1 MRRLPARL
9 TLALVG
15 VAVLAAPAAA
25 ATSSTVPAEAT
36 FPESVTV
43 QPGTSTVF
51 VSSFLSGAVVRGEIG
66 RPAQPFLPAGGDGR
80 TSASGIH
87 ADAHGHLLVI
97 AGRLGRLQTYN
108 IAGGRLLSTLAVQGP
123 SHLNDLAITRS
134 GDAYLTDFETPAI
147 YKVTARRL
155 ARGDG
160 AITRWLSPRRSVVPK
175 LATGGNLNGI
185 AATAD
190 GRQLVVDQTGNGA
203 LYRVDIG
210 RRTMTR
216 IRVTGGSLTG
226 CDGLLLRGRTLYVAT
241 HGNAVL
247 ELSLNRALSA
257 GRVTRTIR
265 DPTLNVPTSLAAAG
279 ADLLVSNGSKAADAT
294 DYDLSVL
301 PGVLR

>member
-1 MRRLPARL
+1 MRRPPARL

-108 IAGGRLLSTLAVQGP
+108 IADGRLLSTLTVPGP

-134 GDAYLTDFETPAI
+134 GDAYLTDFATPAI
-147 YKVTARRL
+147 YKVPARRL
-155 ARGDG
+155 TRGPG
-160 AITRWLSPRRSVVPK
+160 TIARWLRPRRSVVPK
-175 LATGGNLNGI
+175 LATGNLNGI

-190 GRQLVVDQTGNGA
+190 GRRLIVDQTGNGA
-203 LYRVDIG
+203 LYRVDVT
-210 RRTMTR
+210 RRRMTR
-216 IRVTGGSLTG
+216 IRVTGGSLAG

-241 HGNAVL
+241 HGNAVVQL
-247 ELSLNRALSA
+247 ALDRTLGA
-257 GRVTRTIR
+257 ARVTRTIT
-265 DPTLNVPTSLAAAG
+265 DPTLNVPTSLAAVG
-279 ADLLVSNGSKAADAT
+279 DDLLVTNASKASTAT
-294 DYDLSVL
+294 DYDLTVL